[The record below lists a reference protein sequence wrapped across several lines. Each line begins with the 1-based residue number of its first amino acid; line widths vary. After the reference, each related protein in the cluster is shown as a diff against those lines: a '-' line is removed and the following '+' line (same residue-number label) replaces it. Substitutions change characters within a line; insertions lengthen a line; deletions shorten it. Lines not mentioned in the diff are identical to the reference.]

1 MFEWLKRNGVRFA
14 LILIRLFVKDHT
26 VVGKIG
32 KAIDEAE
39 ENKK

>member
-1 MFEWLKRNGVRFA
+1 MFEWLKKNGLTFVRA
-14 LILIRLFVKDHT
+14 IVRLFVKDHT

-39 ENKK
+39 ERKQ